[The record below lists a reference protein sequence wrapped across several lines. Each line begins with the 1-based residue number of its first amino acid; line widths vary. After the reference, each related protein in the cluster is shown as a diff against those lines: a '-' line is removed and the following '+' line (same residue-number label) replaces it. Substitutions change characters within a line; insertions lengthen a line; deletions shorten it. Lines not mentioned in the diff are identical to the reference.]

1 MASVSAVATVD
12 GACSPYTERGASRW
26 CGVDTTATTTAID
39 EKEKETF
46 SSDVASYPEPVLAI
60 AYTAITFSDHDSTTT

>member
-1 MASVSAVATVD
+1 V
-12 GACSPYTERGASRW
+12 E
-26 CGVDTTATTTAID
+26 TTTTTTTTAID

-60 AYTAITFSDHDSTTT
+60 AYTAITFSDHDSKTT